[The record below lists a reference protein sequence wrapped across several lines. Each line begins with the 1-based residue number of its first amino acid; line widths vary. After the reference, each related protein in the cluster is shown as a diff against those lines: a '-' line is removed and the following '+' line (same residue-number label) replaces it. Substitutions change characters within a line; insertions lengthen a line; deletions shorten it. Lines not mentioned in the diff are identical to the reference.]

1 MLLCSVLMVP
11 SAMERE
17 ELIKVVL
24 PSSSCVENLHVSIV
38 FKSFYQV
45 AYYRLQLCLYS
56 EKILIDDIRHCIISS
71 VWRKN
76 AKMNSFGS
84 C

>member
-1 MLLCSVLMVP
+1 MLLLLHYSVLMVP

-38 FKSFYQV
+38 FKKFLSS
-45 AYYRLQLCLYS
+45 C
-56 EKILIDDIRHCIISS
+56 ILETSTMLI
-71 VWRKN
+71 
-76 AKMNSFGS
+76 
-84 C
+84 